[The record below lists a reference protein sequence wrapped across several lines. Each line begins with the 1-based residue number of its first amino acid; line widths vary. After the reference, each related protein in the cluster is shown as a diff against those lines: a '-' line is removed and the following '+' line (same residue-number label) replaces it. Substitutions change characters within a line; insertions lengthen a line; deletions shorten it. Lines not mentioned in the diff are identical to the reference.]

1 MHQILT
7 HLVAVIDTNKEPREL
22 VSKAL
27 AVSKLSYA
35 QARARDLRLQHTD
48 INHLVVI
55 AEIIQVQRR
64 SEDIYTTDPREL
76 GIAKFDGGCMS
87 PAPDEATMAKLK
99 KFRDP
104 LASFKRL
111 DTEGQALHTT
121 REVEAYN
128 AADDCIA
135 VEKEKERRA
144 IHGMD
149 NPEAVYFGVE
159 RYKAFAKTVG
169 IHWPNA
175 ENYPMQIALVPLI
188 VVPAPP
194 NYFGFDAPDNDGWIE
209 WKGGKC
215 PVGPDV
221 TVEIKTDNDARVYS
235 RPAGKLR
242 WAWVHGGSVDDIIKY
257 RVVK

>member
-1 MHQILT
+1 VTSALNET
-7 HLVAVIDTNKEPREL
+7 PVAVQN
-22 VSKAL
+22 
-27 AVSKLSYA
+27 
-35 QARARDLRLQHTD
+35 
-48 INHLVVI
+48 
-55 AEIIQVQRR
+55 
-64 SEDIYTTDPREL
+64 
-76 GIAKFDGGCMS
+76 GCMS

-149 NPEAVYFGVE
+149 NLGAVYFGVE

-169 IHWPNA
+169 VHWPNA
-175 ENYPMQIALVPLI
+175 ENYPMHIAHVPLI

-194 NYFGFDAPDNDGWIE
+194 NYFGFDKPDNDGWIE
-209 WKGGKC
+209 WKGGEC

-221 TVEIKTDNDARVYS
+221 KVEIKTDNDARGYTLL
-235 RPAGKLR
+235 AKALR
-242 WAWVHGGSVDDIIKY
+242 WKWAHGGNIDDIIKY